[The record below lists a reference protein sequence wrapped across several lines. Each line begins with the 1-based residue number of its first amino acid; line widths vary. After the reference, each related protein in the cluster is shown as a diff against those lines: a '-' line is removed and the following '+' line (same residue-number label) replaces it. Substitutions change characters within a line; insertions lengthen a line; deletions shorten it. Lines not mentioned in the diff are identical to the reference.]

1 VAWVILFYI
10 LEVMKW
16 LVIAR
21 AIASWFVSPHSDNRL
36 VEGLRVLTDPL
47 IAPVRAVLPD
57 TGGVDLSPLA
67 VFFLIIL
74 LQGLITR
81 VAMM

>member
-1 VAWVILFYI
+1 MGWVILFYI

-21 AIASWFVSPHSDNRL
+21 AIASWFVPPESGNRV
-36 VEGLRVLTDPL
+36 VEALRVVTDPL
-47 IAPVRAVLPD
+47 IAPVRALLPD
-57 TGGVDLSPLA
+57 TGGVDLSPLV

-81 VAMM
+81 VAML

>member
-1 VAWVILFYI
+1 VAWLILFYI

-21 AIASWFVSPHSDNRL
+21 AIVSWFVPPHSDNRL
-36 VEGLRVLTDPL
+36 VEALRAVTDPL

-57 TGGVDLSPLA
+57 TGGVDLSPLV